1 MSVTSAINLQ
11 MNDFIREID
20 NMDRNFSVFTKTTV
34 DILNDLKD
42 GIFFELN
49 FSQKKFSKIKI

>member
-11 MNDFIREID
+11 MNDFIREIN
-20 NMDRNFSVFTKTTV
+20 NMDRNFSVFTKITV

-42 GIFFELN
+42 GIFFN
-49 FSQKKFSKIKI
+49 

>member
-1 MSVTSAINLQ
+1 MSVTSSINLQ

-20 NMDRNFSVFTKTTV
+20 NIDRNFSVFTKITV

-49 FSQKKFSKIKI
+49 FS